1 MVISFKSCTFAAEFK
16 NRRKMDNSFKVQKR
30 VAEQVKSARERR
42 NMSVLELAK
51 AVNTS
56 PDVIRKVEDGSL
68 PFNIDLCLHIAWALE
83 TEIVYP

>member
-1 MVISFKSCTFAAEFK
+1 
-16 NRRKMDNSFKVQKR
+16 MDNSFKVQKR

-68 PFNIDLCLHIAWALE
+68 PFNIDLCLYIAWALE